1 MKRHSLTLFTLGV
14 LCATTHAQWLSHT
27 SVSSG
32 VQTTASYV
40 GGSGAYAGNVIA
52 LATNIIDG
60 MGNGVPGIN
69 PFFHNNLTPTFLSN
83 YPTNPGGTLDYLGVT
98 YNDSG
103 DEYDVLLDF
112 SGLSL
117 GYLPSGSLIAFLDVD
132 ISENLRSLT
141 AYDPAS
147 AQIGSAWLTPIGGL
161 PGIHDFNMVGG
172 DGINN
177 AFLATVNQT
186 GGIYDILGHQNN
198 QDSAFQG
205 FTTNQDIS
213 RMTWHF
219 NRTVGGIV
227 LGGGGYGV
235 ALQTSAVPEP
245 ATMLALG
252 AGVFSLL
259 ARRKRF
265 SR

>member
-1 MKRHSLTLFTLGV
+1 MKRHSLAILAIGA
-14 LCATTHAQWLSHT
+14 LCASTHAQWLSHT
-27 SVSSG
+27 SVSPGQS
-32 VQTTASYV
+32 TTASYA
-40 GGSGAYAGNVIA
+40 GGSGAYSGFVNAVA
-52 LATNIIDG
+52 SNIIDG
-60 MGNGVPGIN
+60 LGNGVPGIN

-103 DEYDVLLDF
+103 DQYDVMLDF

-132 ISENLRSLT
+132 ISENLRALT

-147 AQIGSAWLTPIGGL
+147 AQIGTAWLSPIGGL
-161 PGIHDFNMVGG
+161 PGIHDFDMVGG

-177 AFLATVNQT
+177 AFLATVSQT
-186 GGIYDILGHQNN
+186 GGIYDILGNQNN

-205 FTTNQDIS
+205 YTTNQNIS

-227 LGGGGYGV
+227 PGGGGYGV
-235 ALQTSAVPEP
+235 ALETSAVPEP

-252 AGVFSLL
+252 AGVIGML
-259 ARRKRF
+259 ASRKRT
-265 SR
+265 RP